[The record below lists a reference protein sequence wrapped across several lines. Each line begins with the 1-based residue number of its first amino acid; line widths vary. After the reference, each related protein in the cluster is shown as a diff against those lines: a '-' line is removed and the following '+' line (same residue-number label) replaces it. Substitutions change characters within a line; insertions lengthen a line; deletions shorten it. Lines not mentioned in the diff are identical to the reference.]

1 MQHLLVTYAKRGRMR
16 FASHRDVGRAFER
29 AVRQAGVPIARS
41 AGFNPH
47 PKISYASGTQTGVA
61 SEAEYLTLALTVAQD
76 PARLRSA
83 LDTALPDGIDVIEV
97 REDPGGA
104 LNGRLMASEWL
115 VELPGIA
122 PETAGAAA
130 REFLAAGDAYV
141 ERLTNKGV
149 RRLDARGAV
158 LSMDVGSRASD
169 DHSSA
174 CAIIRM
180 VVRHTEPA
188 VRPEDVLA
196 ALRQIACLAPASPPT
211 VTRMAQGVLGDDG
224 LAGPA
229 QPPAMA
235 GHASAPAQAPQARAP
250 HQDAPGHRRRRRH
263 RTTTRQGRRTTGR
276 RDGRPNR
283 WTCHEGAGAPHGLR
297 TRAAWHAG
305 PLFREAARP
314 LCGCA
319 ARGMVFATPRR
330 TETGNEPGRRS
341 RRCGRLRPGMWKRYV
356 PARRAGP
363 CTGSRA
369 RELDGRLP
377 GCSRTSRTTEN
388 SMMGQVDQT
397 VAR

>member
-1 MQHLLVTYAKRGRMR
+1 VPGGQPPAPVVQHLLVTYAKRGRMR

-29 AVRQAGVPIARS
+29 AVRRAGIPMARS

-122 PETAGAAA
+122 PEAAGAAA

-196 ALRQIACLAPASPPT
+196 ALRQIAGLAPASPPA

-235 GHASAPAQAPQARAP
+235 GHAGAPAQAPQARAP
-250 HQDAPGHRRRRRH
+250 HQDAPGTPHH
-263 RTTTRQGRRTTGR
+263 
-276 RDGRPNR
+276 DAP
-283 WTCHEGAGAPHGLR
+283 GAPHHDAPG
-297 TRAAWHAG
+297 APHHDAPGAPDDG
-305 PLFREAARP
+305 A
-314 LCGCA
+314 
-319 ARGMVFATPRR
+319 
-330 TETGNEPGRRS
+330 PGRA
-341 RRCGRLRPGMWKRYV
+341 PEQMDV
-356 PARRAGP
+356 P
-363 CTGSRA
+363 
-369 RELDGRLP
+369 
-377 GCSRTSRTTEN
+377 
-388 SMMGQVDQT
+388 
-397 VAR
+397 